1 MSAINGSAGYAEIV
15 LTPNLLFDFSHGGS
29 VTFDLST
36 EKMSTRDWWDL
47 TISPFNQSLALPLL
61 STLSQGVD
69 LNGTAMNAIH
79 IGTDNGEGAP
89 ILRLVKNGAASCPG
103 PCDGWAV
110 ARANAN
116 IPGSVNQ
123 AAARQP
129 FKLTIANGRMKFE
142 RLASDTAPAVVFW
155 DVAATASFNV
165 GVVQWAEH
173 SYTPSKCVA
182 LPFPISGSSERLA
195 WATEFLSGIPRPD
208 VGVLGTSRVAALADS
223 RPLSGPGIPLV
234 VSAKGRA
241 PDIYSMG
248 DRFQVIGA
256 NAVPNA
262 AQVVN
267 LQTVGY
273 LPVEQH
279 PADAVSVVKTLTTDG
294 GVAVSVGQNVS
305 RPQPTSIGE
314 INLAPEAFGAVSDEG
329 VAVFGQDDIGV
340 AMPLPSGIVHVAPVP
355 SNARAFTAGD
365 GTLSGHLATSI
376 AGVMEPTGT
385 NGAAPP
391 ILPQAS
397 PCGSPATWHLD
408 NLDAQPSTT
417 FGIVHT
423 SPRAT
428 SGGTVTFDSPAPVGA
443 MLRFSAIC
451 KPVVNGV
458 VLSRQPSALMGE
470 NYHAEHFSSYSVPVP
485 VGSTSASVSF
495 VADDWYSGP
504 CLLKGA
510 TIWSLNAAP
519 PPPTSTPTVIANTPT
534 ATATAP
540 ATATPTSTRTPVP
553 PTSTSI
559 PTSTPTAS
567 ATNTPIPTATRTA
580 TPTATLEVCRA
591 RRGTSIFGQV
601 LYTGHIQNG
610 VCVP

>member
-1 MSAINGSAGYAEIV
+1 MLRNARLAIGLALFGALGFTTVLAAGFDGTPSAPLPVSQSPSYSELDVQVHSRDSSSWQTLPAIQAQHGADCSGPPASHTNTSYEGSVYICKDHIMSAINGSAGYAEIV
-15 LTPNLLFDFSHGGS
+15 ITPNLLFDFSHGGS

-36 EKMSTRDWWDL
+36 LKMSGRDWWDL

-165 GVVQWAEH
+165 GVVQFGHH
-173 SYTPSKCVA
+173 SYTPTK
-182 LPFPISGSSERLA
+182 
-195 WATEFLSGIPRPD
+195 
-208 VGVLGTSRVAALADS
+208 
-223 RPLSGPGIPLV
+223 
-234 VSAKGRA
+234 
-241 PDIYSMG
+241 
-248 DRFQVIGA
+248 
-256 NAVPNA
+256 
-262 AQVVN
+262 
-267 LQTVGY
+267 
-273 LPVEQH
+273 
-279 PADAVSVVKTLTTDG
+279 DG
-294 GVAVSVGQNVS
+294 
-305 RPQPTSIGE
+305 
-314 INLAPEAFGAVSDEG
+314 
-329 VAVFGQDDIGV
+329 
-340 AMPLPSGIVHVAPVP
+340 
-355 SNARAFTAGD
+355 
-365 GTLSGHLATSI
+365 
-376 AGVMEPTGT
+376 AGV
-385 NGAAPP
+385 
-391 ILPQAS
+391 
-397 PCGSPATWHLD
+397 PATWHLD

-428 SGGTVTFDSPAPVGA
+428 SGGTVTFDSPAPAGS

-470 NYHAEHFSSYSVPVP
+470 NYHAEHFSSYSVAVP

-519 PPPTSTPTVIANTPT
+519 PPPTSTPTGIANTPT

-540 ATATPTSTRTPVP
+540 ATATPTSTQTPIP

-559 PTSTPTAS
+559 PTSTPTVS
-567 ATNTPIPTATRTA
+567 ATSTP
-580 TPTATLEVCRA
+580 TPTATATATPAPKPWYCGWFWWLRACR
-591 RRGTSIFGQV
+591 
-601 LYTGHIQNG
+601 
-610 VCVP
+610 